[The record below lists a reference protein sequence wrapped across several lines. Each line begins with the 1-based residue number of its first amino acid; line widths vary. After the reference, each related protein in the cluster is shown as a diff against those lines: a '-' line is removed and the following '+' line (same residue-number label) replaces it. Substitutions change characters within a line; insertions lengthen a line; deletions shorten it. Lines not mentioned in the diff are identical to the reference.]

1 LFNKYYQN
9 ELYKLRELAK
19 EFSKAH
25 PAAAPMLASES
36 VDPDVERLLEG
47 TAFLTGH
54 LHHKIDDDF
63 PEIIHGLMDIVY
75 PHYLRP
81 APCTSIISFTPKPSL
96 IETIRVPLGTYLSS
110 KEKNGIKCM
119 FQTCFDLDVHPL
131 RILSATTLAREKE
144 YKISLSLQLSGISLP
159 QWNADKL
166 SFFLSGSYAKTS
178 DIFAC
183 FTQFISRIKIST
195 PNNPDAFL
203 LSEKNFK
210 SLGFDKANSL
220 FSYPAQSFSGF
231 SLLQEYFLFPQKFL
245 FFEISGLKEWKNKP
259 DTHQFDIVFEF
270 KEPPFDIPNVSSDNF
285 SLFSVP
291 IINIF
296 PFEAEPVVMDHT
308 KEKIRIR
315 PSSKT
320 GTGYQIYSVDK
331 VTGFVQGS
339 VKPIEYR
346 PMDYFS
352 FNTQNQSFYK
362 VIRQLS
368 PITNAYEVYLSLT
381 YANEKTEYK
390 QETLTVDLTCTNGS
404 EPERLMLGEICEHT
418 SNSPEL
424 LNFVNITAPTA
435 NVDPPLEGDT
445 LWRLLSHMSLNLL
458 SLKDAQS
465 FRKILQLYISQN
477 SRDKG
482 MVAANLKRIQG
493 IEDFKIENED
503 RLIRGMVIRG
513 EKITI
518 SLSRDAFAS
527 RGDVVV
533 FGSVI
538 DEFFSR
544 YSSINSYTRL
554 IINETISG
562 ESFSWTPRIG
572 NQNLK

>member
-1 LFNKYYQN
+1 MFNQYYQN
-9 ELYKLRELAK
+9 ELHKLRELAK

-25 PAAAPMLASES
+25 PAAAPMLAGES

-54 LHHKIDDDF
+54 LHHKINDDL

-81 APCTSIISFTPKPSL
+81 TPCTSIIRFTPKPSL
-96 IETIRVPLGTYLSS
+96 IETIRVPSGTYVAS

-119 FQTCFDLDVHPL
+119 FQTCFDLEVHPL
-131 RILSATTLAREKE
+131 RIISAKSLVREKE
-144 YKISLSLQLSGISLP
+144 YRITLSFQLAGTVLSK
-159 QWNADKL
+159 WNPDRL

-183 FTQFISRIKIST
+183 FTQYLSRVKIVT
-195 PNNPDAFL
+195 QDKDYVLPGADFRP
-203 LSEKNFK
+203 
-210 SLGFDKANSL
+210 LGLDKTNSL

-245 FFEISGLKEWKNKP
+245 FFEVRGLKNWKSKP
-259 DTHQFDIVFEF
+259 DTNQFDLVFEF
-270 KEPPFDIPNVSSDNF
+270 KEPPFDLPNVSLDNF

-291 IINIF
+291 VINIF
-296 PFEAEPVVMDHT
+296 PFEAEPVVVDHT
-308 KEKIRIR
+308 KEKIRVR

-320 GTGYQIYSVDK
+320 GTGYQIYRVDK
-331 VTGFVQGS
+331 VTGFIQGS
-339 VKPIEYR
+339 VRPIEYK

-352 FNTQNQSFYK
+352 FDTQDQSFYK
-362 VIRQLS
+362 VTRQLS
-368 PITNAYEVYLSLT
+368 PITNAYEVYLNLT
-381 YANEKTEYK
+381 YPGDKRQYR
-390 QETLTVDLTCTNGS
+390 QETLTVDLTCTNGE
-404 EPERLMLGEICEHT
+404 EPERLMPGDICEHT

-424 LNFVNITAPTA
+424 LSFVNITAPTA
-435 NVDPPLEGDT
+435 HVDPPLEGDT

-458 SLKDAQS
+458 SLKDDRS
-465 FRKILQLYISQN
+465 FKKILQLYIAQN

-493 IEDFKIENED
+493 IQGFKIENED
-503 RLIRGMVIRG
+503 RLIQGMVVRG
-513 EKITI
+513 EKITL
-518 SLSRDAFAS
+518 SLSKDAFAS

-533 FGSVI
+533 FGAVI

-544 YSSINSYTRL
+544 YSSMNSYTRL
-554 IINETISG
+554 MINETISG
-562 ESFSWTPRIG
+562 ESFSWPPRIG
-572 NQNLK
+572 NRNLT

>member
-1 LFNKYYQN
+1 LYNKYYQH
-9 ELYKLRELAK
+9 ELFKLKQLAK
-19 EFSKAH
+19 EFAKAH
-25 PAAAPMLASES
+25 PAAAPMLSSES

-54 LHHKIDDDF
+54 LQHKIDDDF

-81 APCTSIISFTPKPSL
+81 VPSISIVSFTPKPSL
-96 IETIRVPLGTYLSS
+96 IETIKVPSGTFVSS

-131 RILSATTLAREKE
+131 KVVSAKSTAREKE
-144 YKISLSLQLSGISLP
+144 YNISLSLQLAGISLA
-159 QWNADKL
+159 QWNPDKL

-178 DIFAC
+178 NIFAC
-183 FTQFISRIKIST
+183 FTQYVSKIKIIT
-195 PNNPDAFL
+195 PNNPKPYII
-203 LSEKNFK
+203 SGNNIK
-210 SLGFDKANSL
+210 SLGFDKVNSL
-220 FSYPAQSFSGF
+220 FSYPSQSFSGF
-231 SLLQEYFLFPQKFL
+231 SLLQEYFIFPQKFL
-245 FFEISGLKEWKNKP
+245 FFELSGLSNWTDKQDGN
-259 DTHQFDIVFEF
+259 QFEIIFEF
-270 KEPPFDIPNVSSDNF
+270 NEPPFDLPNVSQDNF

-291 IINIF
+291 IINVF
-296 PFEAEPVVMDHT
+296 PFEAEPVVLDHT
-308 KEKIRIR
+308 KEKIRIN

-331 VTGFVQGS
+331 VTGFSQGS
-339 VKPIEYR
+339 VTPIEYK

-352 FNTQNQSFYK
+352 FDTKHQSFYK
-362 VIRQLS
+362 AVRQVS
-368 PITNAYEVYLSLT
+368 PITNAYEIYLNLT
-381 YANEKTEYK
+381 YAKQKTEYM
-390 QETLTVDLTCTNGS
+390 QETLTIDLTCTNGS
-404 EPERLMLGEICEHT
+404 EPETLMPGDICEHT

-424 LNFVNITAPTA
+424 LNFTNITAPTA
-435 NVDPPLEGDT
+435 NVEPPLEGDT

-465 FRKILQLYISQN
+465 LRKMLQLYIFQD

-493 IEDFKIENED
+493 ILELKIEKED

-513 EKITI
+513 KKITI
-518 SLSRDAFAS
+518 SLSKDAFAS

-533 FGSVI
+533 FGAVI

-544 YSSINSYTRL
+544 YSSINSFTRL

-562 ESFSWTPRIG
+562 ESFVWLPRIG
-572 NQNLK
+572 DQHLK

>member
-1 LFNKYYQN
+1 MFNKYYQN
-9 ELYKLRELAK
+9 ELDKLRVLAK
-19 EFSKAH
+19 EFARVH
-25 PAAAPMLASES
+25 PAAAPMLTSES

-54 LHHKIDDDF
+54 LQHKIDDDF

-81 APCTSIISFTPKPSL
+81 VPSISIISFTPKPSL
-96 IETIRVPLGTYLSS
+96 IETINVPAGTFLSS
-110 KEKNGIKCM
+110 KEQNGIKCM

-131 RILSATTLAREKE
+131 RIVSAKSSVIEKKYE
-144 YKISLSLQLSGISLP
+144 ISISFQLTGISLP
-159 QWNADKL
+159 QWNTDKL
-166 SFFLSGSYAKTS
+166 AFFISGSYAKTS
-178 DIFAC
+178 DIFSC
-183 FTQFISRIKIST
+183 FTQFISKIKIVT
-195 PNNPDAFL
+195 PKNPEGHILPESD
-203 LSEKNFK
+203 FK
-210 SLGFDKANSL
+210 SLGFDKDNSL

-231 SLLQEYFLFPQKFL
+231 SLLQEYFIFPQKFL
-245 FFEISGLKEWKNKP
+245 FFELSGLKNWKNRP
-259 DTHQFDIVFEF
+259 DSNQFEIVFELN
-270 KEPPFDIPNVSSDNF
+270 EPTFDLPSVTSENF

-291 IINIF
+291 IVNIF
-296 PFEAEPVVMDHT
+296 PFEAEPVVVDHT

-320 GTGYQIYSVDK
+320 GTGHQIYSVNK
-331 VTGFVQGS
+331 VIGYAQGS
-339 VKPIEYR
+339 VKPIDYV

-352 FNTQNQSFYK
+352 FDTQHQSFYK
-362 VIRQLS
+362 AIRQVS

-381 YANEKTEYK
+381 YAKDKTEYK
-390 QETLTVDLTCTNGS
+390 QETLTIDLTCTNGS
-404 EPERLMLGEICEHT
+404 EPEQLMPGDICEHT

-424 LNFVNITAPTA
+424 LNFVNITAPTT
-435 NVDPPLEGDT
+435 NVEPPLEGDT

-465 FRKILQLYISQN
+465 LKKMLQLYIFEG
-477 SRDKG
+477 SRDQS

-493 IEDFKIENED
+493 ILEFKIEKED
-503 RLIRGMVIRG
+503 RLIRGMVVRG
-513 EKITI
+513 EKITL
-518 SLSRDAFAS
+518 SLSKDAFAS

-533 FGSVI
+533 FGAVI

-562 ESFSWTPRIG
+562 ESFSWLPRIG
-572 NQNLK
+572 NKHLK

>member
-1 LFNKYYQN
+1 M
-9 ELYKLRELAK
+9 RELAK
-19 EFSKAH
+19 EFSMAH
-25 PAAAPMLASES
+25 PAAAPMLAGES

-54 LHHKIDDDF
+54 LHHKINDDF

-81 APCTSIISFTPKPSL
+81 APCTSIIRFTPKPSL
-96 IETIRVPLGTYLSS
+96 IETIRVPSGTYVAS

-119 FQTCFDLDVHPL
+119 FQTCFDLEVHPL
-131 RILSATTLAREKE
+131 RIISAKSLVREKE
-144 YKISLSLQLSGISLP
+144 YRITLSFQLAGTVLSK
-159 QWNADKL
+159 WNPDKL

-183 FTQFISRIKIST
+183 FTQYLSGVKIT
-195 PNNPDAFL
+195 AQDKDYVLPGDDFRP
-203 LSEKNFK
+203 
-210 SLGFDKANSL
+210 LGLDKMNSL

-245 FFEISGLKEWKNKP
+245 FFEVSGLKNWKNKP
-259 DTHQFDIVFEF
+259 DTNQFDLVFEF
-270 KEPPFDIPNVSSDNF
+270 KEPPFDLPSVSPDNF

-291 IINIF
+291 VINIF
-296 PFEAEPVVMDHT
+296 PFEAEPVVVDHT
-308 KEKIRIR
+308 KEKIRVR

-320 GTGYQIYSVDK
+320 GTGYQIYRVDK
-331 VTGFVQGS
+331 VTGFIQGS
-339 VKPIEYR
+339 VRPIEYK

-352 FNTQNQSFYK
+352 FDTQDQSFYK
-362 VIRQLS
+362 VTRQLS
-368 PITNAYEVYLSLT
+368 PITNAYEVYLNLAYPGDKSH
-381 YANEKTEYK
+381 YR
-390 QETLTVDLTCTNGS
+390 QETLTVDLTCTNGA
-404 EPERLMLGEICEHT
+404 EPERLMPGDICEHT

-435 NVDPPLEGDT
+435 HVDPPLEGDT

-458 SLKDAQS
+458 SLRDDRS
-465 FRKILQLYISQN
+465 FKKILQLYISQN

-493 IEDFKIENED
+493 IQGFKIENED
-503 RLIRGMVIRG
+503 RLIQGMVVRG

-518 SLSRDAFAS
+518 SLSKDAFAS

-533 FGSVI
+533 FGAVI

-544 YSSINSYTRL
+544 YGSINSYTRL
-554 IINETISG
+554 TINETISG
-562 ESFSWTPRIG
+562 ESFSWPPRIG
-572 NQNLK
+572 NRNLT

>member
-1 LFNKYYQN
+1 MFNKYYQN
-9 ELYKLRELAK
+9 ELFKLRELAK
-19 EFSKAH
+19 EFSKTH

-54 LHHKIDDDF
+54 LQHKIDDDF

-81 APCTSIISFTPKPSL
+81 APCTSIISFFPKPSL
-96 IETIRVPLGTYLSS
+96 IETIKVPSGTYLSS
-110 KEKNGIKCM
+110 KEKDGIKCM

-131 RILSATTLAREKE
+131 KIISADTLARERD
-144 YKISLSLQLSGISLP
+144 YRITLSLQLSGISLP

-166 SFFLSGSYAKTS
+166 TFFLAGAYAKTS

-183 FTQFISRIKIST
+183 FTQFLSKIKIST
-195 PNNPDAFL
+195 PDNPEAFFL
-203 LSEKNFK
+203 PVG
-210 SLGFDKANSL
+210 SLKPQGFDKDSSL

-245 FFEISGLKEWKNKP
+245 FFELSGFKNWQKKP
-259 DTHQFDIVFEF
+259 NTNQFDIVFEF
-270 KEPPFDIPNVSSDNF
+270 KEPPFDIPNVTPDNF

-296 PFEAEPVVMDHT
+296 PFEAEPVVLDHT

-346 PMDYFS
+346 PMDHFS
-352 FNTQNQSFYK
+352 FNTQDHSFYK
-362 VIRQLS
+362 IIRQMS

-381 YANEKTEYK
+381 YANAKTEYK

-404 EPERLMLGEICEHT
+404 EPERLMLGDICEHT

-435 NVDPPLEGDT
+435 NVEPPLEGDT

-458 SLKDAQS
+458 SLKDVQS
-465 FRKILQLYISQN
+465 FRKILQLYIFQN

-493 IEDFKIENED
+493 IQDFKIENED

-518 SLSRDAFAS
+518 SLSKDAFAS

-544 YSSINSYTRL
+544 YSSINHYTRL
-554 IINETISG
+554 MVNETISG
-562 ESFSWTPRIG
+562 ESFSWPPRIG
-572 NQNLK
+572 NPNLK